1 VERAYALS
9 PMSANAHAIDVG
21 YENFQAEV
29 LEGSR
34 AQPVLL
40 DFWASW
46 CEPCKKLTP
55 ILEKLAADYNGGFRL
70 AKVDIDR
77 WPELAQAFGVQS
89 VPTVVLVKQGQIAD
103 GFMGLQPE
111 KLIRELLARQ
121 GVKPPRDLM
130 AAAREAQAGGD
141 LEGAVAL
148 VREHLENSP
157 EDVPARAKL
166 AHLLALLG
174 DVEGSELELSQLT
187 EEELTH
193 EWAMAAR
200 KLLDSRGKVI
210 DLAPLEAELER
221 QPESIPAHLA
231 LGRALIDT
239 GAHERGMELLFAA
252 AQRDLRFDD
261 SAPRKALLEAFA
273 QLGDENPLTLS
284 YRRRL
289 SVLLCS

>member
-1 VERAYALS
+1 M
-9 PMSANAHAIDVG
+9 PANAHVIDVG
-21 YENFQAEV
+21 YENFQSEV

-46 CEPCKKLTP
+46 CGPCKTLTP
-55 ILEKLAADYNGGFRL
+55 VLEKLAADYNGGFRL

-89 VPTVVLVKQGQIAD
+89 VPTVVLIKQGQIAD
-103 GFMGLQPE
+103 GFMGAQPE

-121 GVKPPRDLM
+121 GVKPPRDLL

-141 LEGAVAL
+141 SEGAVAL
-148 VREHLENSP
+148 LREHLELNP

-166 AHLLALLG
+166 AHVLALLG
-174 DVEGSELELSQLT
+174 DVEGAELELSQLT
-187 EEELTH
+187 EEELGQ
-193 EWAMAAR
+193 ESAAAAR
-200 KLLDSRGKVI
+200 KLLAARENKI
-210 DLAPLEAELER
+210 DLGPLEAAVR
-221 QPESIPAHLA
+221 AKPESIPAQLA
-231 LGRALIDT
+231 LGRALLES
-239 GAHERGMELLFAA
+239 GAHERALELLFAA

>member
-1 VERAYALS
+1 
-9 PMSANAHAIDVG
+9 MSANAHVIDVG

-40 DFWASW
+40 DFWAGW
-46 CEPCKKLTP
+46 CGPCKTLTP
-55 ILEKLAADYNGGFRL
+55 VLEKLAADYNGGFRL

-89 VPTVVLVKQGQIAD
+89 VPTVVLIKQGQIAD
-103 GFMGLQPE
+103 GFMGAQPE

-121 GVKPPRDLM
+121 GVKPPRDLL

-141 LEGAVAL
+141 SEGAVAL
-148 VREHLENSP
+148 LREHLELNP

-166 AHLLALLG
+166 AHVLALLG
-174 DVEGSELELSQLT
+174 DVEGAELELSQLT
-187 EEELTH
+187 EEELGQ
-193 EWAMAAR
+193 ESAAAAR
-200 KLLDSRGKVI
+200 KLLAAREKEI
-210 DLAPLEAELER
+210 DLGPLEAALR
-221 QPESIPAHLA
+221 AQPESIPAQLA
-231 LGRALIDT
+231 LGRALLES
-239 GAHERGMELLFAA
+239 GAHERALELLFAA

>member
-1 VERAYALS
+1 
-9 PMSANAHAIDVG
+9 
-21 YENFQAEV
+21 
-29 LEGSR
+29 
-34 AQPVLL
+34 
-40 DFWASW
+40 
-46 CEPCKKLTP
+46 
-55 ILEKLAADYNGGFRL
+55 
-70 AKVDIDR
+70 
-77 WPELAQAFGVQS
+77 LAQDLNVQS
-89 VPTVVLVKQGQIAD
+89 VPTVVLIKQGQIAD
-103 GFMGLQPE
+103 GFMGAQPE
-111 KLIRELLARQ
+111 KLIRELLTRQ

-130 AAAREAQAGGD
+130 AAARQAQAGGD

-187 EEELTH
+187 EEESTH
-193 EWAMAAR
+193 EWVIAAR

-210 DLAPLEAELER
+210 DLTPLEAELAR
-221 QPESIPAHLA
+221 LPESIPAHLA
-231 LGRALIDT
+231 LGRALIES

-273 QLGDENPLTLS
+273 QLGDEHPLTLS

>member
-1 VERAYALS
+1 
-9 PMSANAHAIDVG
+9 MSANAHVIDVG

-40 DFWASW
+40 DFWAGW
-46 CEPCKKLTP
+46 CGPCKTLTP
-55 ILEKLAADYNGGFRL
+55 VLEKLAADYNGGFRL

-89 VPTVVLVKQGQIAD
+89 VPTVVLIKQGQIAD
-103 GFMGLQPE
+103 GFMGAQPE

-121 GVKPPRDLM
+121 GVKPPRDLL

-141 LEGAVAL
+141 SEGAVAL
-148 VREHLENSP
+148 LREHLELSP

-166 AHLLALLG
+166 AHVLALLG
-174 DVEGSELELSQLT
+174 DVEGAELELSQLT
-187 EEELTH
+187 EEELSQ
-193 EWAMAAR
+193 ESAAAAR
-200 KLLDSRGKVI
+200 KLLAAREKEI
-210 DLAPLEAELER
+210 DLGPLEAALR
-221 QPESIPAHLA
+221 AQPESIPAQLA
-231 LGRALIDT
+231 LGRALLES
-239 GAHERGMELLFAA
+239 GAHERALELLFAA

>member
-1 VERAYALS
+1 
-9 PMSANAHAIDVG
+9 MSANAHVIDVG

-46 CEPCKKLTP
+46 CGPCKTLTP
-55 ILEKLAADYNGGFRL
+55 VLEKLAADYNGGFRL

-89 VPTVVLVKQGQIAD
+89 VPTVVLIKQGQIAD
-103 GFMGLQPE
+103 GFMGAQPE

-121 GVKPPRDLM
+121 GVKPPRDLL

-141 LEGAVAL
+141 SEGAVAL
-148 VREHLENSP
+148 LREHLELNP

-166 AHLLALLG
+166 AHVLALLG
-174 DVEGSELELSQLT
+174 DVEGAELELSQLT
-187 EEELTH
+187 EEELGQ
-193 EWAMAAR
+193 ESAAAAR
-200 KLLDSRGKVI
+200 KLLAAREKEI
-210 DLAPLEAELER
+210 DLGPLEAALR
-221 QPESIPAHLA
+221 AQPESIPAQLA
-231 LGRALIDT
+231 LGRALLES
-239 GAHERGMELLFAA
+239 GAHERALELLFAA